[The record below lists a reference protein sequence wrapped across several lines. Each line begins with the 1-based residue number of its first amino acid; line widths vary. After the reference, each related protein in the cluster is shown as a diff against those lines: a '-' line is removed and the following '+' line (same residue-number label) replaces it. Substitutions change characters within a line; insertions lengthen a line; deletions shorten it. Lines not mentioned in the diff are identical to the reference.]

1 MSTSTFLYAQAVGKS
16 ARAERCR
23 AVAGILDARRAAL
36 VERHRPVAALHREE
50 VWRGR
55 AASAS
60 RMKLRR
66 VIGAGLYSLGTDLA
80 STVRALRGQAET
92 LDWEAFA
99 LRRRAHAQALAEAA
113 AAAAEAEAATAE
125 TG

>member
-1 MSTSTFLYAQAVGKS
+1 MAD
-16 ARAERCR
+16 
-23 AVAGILDARRAAL
+23 ILDARRAAL
-36 VERHRPVAALHREE
+36 VERHHPVAALHREE

-80 STVRALRGQAET
+80 STVRALRGQAEAF
-92 LDWEAFA
+92 DWEASD
-99 LRRRAHAQALAEAA
+99 LRRRAHAQALAEAEA
-113 AAAAEAEAATAE
+113 AADER
-125 TG
+125 G